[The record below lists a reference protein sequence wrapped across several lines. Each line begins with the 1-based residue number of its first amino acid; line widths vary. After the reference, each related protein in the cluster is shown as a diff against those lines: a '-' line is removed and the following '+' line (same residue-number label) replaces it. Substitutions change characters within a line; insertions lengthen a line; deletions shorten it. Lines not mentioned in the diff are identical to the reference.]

1 MPKYHVLGSFS
12 NIVILSN
19 FVHTIQ
25 VRAYT
30 ISILFLIFS
39 CRKMEQQRSRMHSAH
54 FFHVDLDNNDEEEE
68 DGSGTSASNEEDN
81 TETECSDEEL
91 TSLHLT
97 LENFDNDQIPDDC
110 PFVLTSPRSLEACK
124 LVGVRVS

>member
-1 MPKYHVLGSFS
+1 
-12 NIVILSN
+12 
-19 FVHTIQ
+19 
-25 VRAYT
+25 
-30 ISILFLIFS
+30 
-39 CRKMEQQRSRMHSAH
+39 MEQQHSRMHSAH
-54 FFHVDLDNNDEEEE
+54 FFHVDLDNNNEEEE

>member
-1 MPKYHVLGSFS
+1 MCEFRPTFKVRAF
-12 NIVILSN
+12 
-19 FVHTIQ
+19 TIQ
-25 VRAYT
+25 IFNLV
-30 ISILFLIFS
+30 SFFS
-39 CRKMEQQRSRMHSAH
+39 CRKMEQQHSAH
-54 FFHVDLDNNDEEEE
+54 FFHVDLDNEE
-68 DGSGTSASNEEDN
+68 DGISNTTASNEEDN
-81 TETECSDEEL
+81 TEIEGSDDDEEL